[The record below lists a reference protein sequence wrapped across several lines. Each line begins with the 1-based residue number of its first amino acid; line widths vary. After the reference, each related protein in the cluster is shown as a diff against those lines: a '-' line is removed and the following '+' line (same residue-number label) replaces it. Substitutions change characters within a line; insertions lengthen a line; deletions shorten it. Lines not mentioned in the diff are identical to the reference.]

1 MLLVNSATAVAIM
14 AEMYFRISSGCRA
27 DASSAS
33 EERRQPERLPY
44 KQHAIA
50 MLLSDERRSVCEKAV
65 LQNQFGERKC
75 AGWSGVD

>member
-44 KQHAIA
+44 KQNAVA
-50 MLLSDERRSVCEKAV
+50 TALPDERRRVSEKTL
-65 LQNQFGERKC
+65 LQYQFSE
-75 AGWSGVD
+75 